1 MSLDVRFEATIN
13 GETANQG
20 KGGSPAVQ
28 RLLVCSLCV
37 VCEDGPEETMPA
49 KHLTLTELWELFQ
62 NIESTKNKMLE
73 ADQT

>member
-13 GETANQG
+13 GETANHG

-37 VCEDGPEETMPA
+37 VCEDGPEETMQ
-49 KHLTLTELWELFQ
+49 Q
-62 NIESTKNKMLE
+62 NT
-73 ADQT
+73 